1 MPEPPIEYHQINQV
15 LRGLPLSPAFLS
27 VKRPKRPASAG
38 KSLSVEDTPMSNER
52 EGSGE
57 DNRAIAEKVRQLA
70 RQTQIAQ
77 IQQELFD
84 LADRLER
91 MGEGDGSTSSGK
103 S

>member
-1 MPEPPIEYHQINQV
+1 MPVPRAIIRVRQINQV
-15 LRGLPLSPAFLS
+15 LRDYGSCG
-27 VKRPKRPASAG
+27 VRIGKETKRPASSG
-38 KSLSVEDTPMSNER
+38 HRFRVEDTPMSNER

-57 DNRAIAEKVRQLA
+57 DNRAIAEKIRQLA

-91 MGEGDGSTSSGK
+91 MGEGDGTTSSGK
-103 S
+103 

>member
-1 MPEPPIEYHQINQV
+1 MRLTAFSNVFIGKGTEAPGL
-15 LRGLPLSPAFLS
+15 LRE
-27 VKRPKRPASAG
+27 
-38 KSLSVEDTPMSNER
+38 SLSVEDMPMSNER

-57 DNRAIAEKVRQLA
+57 DNRAIVEKIRQLA

-91 MGEGDGSTSSGK
+91 MGEGDGATSSGK

>member
-1 MPEPPIEYHQINQV
+1 
-15 LRGLPLSPAFLS
+15 
-27 VKRPKRPASAG
+27 
-38 KSLSVEDTPMSNER
+38 MSNER

-57 DNRAIAEKVRQLA
+57 DNRAIAEKIRQLA
-70 RQTQIAQ
+70 RQSRIAE

-91 MGEGDGSTSSGK
+91 MGEGAGTTSSGQ

>member
-1 MPEPPIEYHQINQV
+1 
-15 LRGLPLSPAFLS
+15 
-27 VKRPKRPASAG
+27 
-38 KSLSVEDTPMSNER
+38 MSNER

-70 RQTQIAQ
+70 RQTQIPH

-91 MGEGDGSTSSGK
+91 MGEGGGTTSSGK
-103 S
+103 

>member
-1 MPEPPIEYHQINQV
+1 
-15 LRGLPLSPAFLS
+15 
-27 VKRPKRPASAG
+27 
-38 KSLSVEDTPMSNER
+38 MSNER
-52 EGSGE
+52 EGSGG
-57 DNRAIAEKVRQLA
+57 DNRAIAEKIRQLA

-91 MGEGDGSTSSGK
+91 MGEGDGTTSSGK

>member
-1 MPEPPIEYHQINQV
+1 
-15 LRGLPLSPAFLS
+15 
-27 VKRPKRPASAG
+27 
-38 KSLSVEDTPMSNER
+38 MSNER

-57 DNRAIAEKVRQLA
+57 DNRAVAEKVRQLA
-70 RQTQIAQ
+70 RQTQIAE
-77 IQQELFD
+77 IQQELFE